1 MLPLSLGTVTFT
13 GLTASPCHG
22 LADTGAQERVIGLW
36 HFQRWVACLAKW
48 HGLRPASLP
57 LPEVCEAGGIGGA
70 AKAIAMCDMPT
81 GFAGVNGMTRWVV
94 LDEEP
99 DQKIPPLI
107 PNKLLISLDA
117 VIEPRQKLLTLRGY
131 RG

>member
-1 MLPLSLGTVTFT
+1 MV
-13 GLTASPCHG
+13 
-22 LADTGAQERVIGLW
+22 DTGAQDGVIGLW
-36 HFQRWVACLAKW
+36 HFQRWVACLAKC
-48 HGLRPASLP
+48 HGLRPAFLP

-70 AKAIAMCDMPT
+70 AKATAMCDMPA

-107 PNKLLISLDA
+107 PNKLLIHFDA
-117 VIEPRQKLLTLRGY
+117 VIEPKQKLVDLARN
-131 RG
+131 RC